1 MEVTVERPQPC
12 EAVLTITVDE
22 QQMEQARERACKEY
36 SRYVS
41 VPGFRPGKAPRHLV
55 EQAIGAESID
65 KHAREIVVSIAYKAA
80 IEQEKIEPYDQGSVD
95 DVDTEEGQPFAFKA
109 TVPLRPEVELG
120 ETTNLLARW
129 NPVPVKDEDV
139 QREIDGM
146 LKARARLEPCTEP
159 AIDADVVF
167 ADLSTTVDGEAIGGT
182 RSATLT
188 VGQNMVEIDAALRG
202 AVSGDTRE
210 CDVAY
215 PPEYADEKLAGKTVH
230 FTLLV
235 NHVLRRTLP
244 ELTDEWVRENSDV
257 ETAEA
262 FRNGIRARLEAN
274 SIRDAEDDVRSQL
287 LSEVVLRSQIQFPS
301 RLIDREVS
309 EDLKKFSEDLI
320 AAGTNLEEY
329 LQSSGREMRQLQDEM
344 AVTATRRIKN
354 GLAMG
359 KIAQVENLALT
370 PADLDAEVAK
380 LAATRGMKPKDLKRR
395 LKDEGALD
403 NLEDQMLQ
411 ERLFKFLKSRAEID
425 GYPADAAEE
434 SE

>member
-22 QQMEQARERACKEY
+22 SQMEQARERACKEY
-36 SRYVS
+36 SRYVT
-41 VPGFRPGKAPRHLV
+41 VPGFRPGKAPRHMV
-55 EQAIGAESID
+55 EQAIGAEAID
-65 KHAREIVVSIAYKAA
+65 KHARELVVPIAYKAA
-80 IEQEKIEPYDQGSVD
+80 LAQEQIEPYDQGTVD
-95 DVDTEEGQPFAFKA
+95 DVDSEEGQPFAFKA
-109 TVPLRPEVELG
+109 TIPLRPEVELG
-120 ETTNLLARW
+120 DMNNLLARW
-129 NPVPVKDEDV
+129 NPLPVKDEDV

-146 LKARARLEPCTEP
+146 LKSRARLEPCTEP
-159 AIDADVVF
+159 SIDGDVVF
-167 ADLSTTVDGEAIGGT
+167 ADLSTSVDGEPIGGT

-188 VGQNMVEIDAALRG
+188 VGQNMVEIDSALRG

-244 ELTDEWVRENSDV
+244 ELTDEWVAENSDV
-257 ETAEA
+257 ATVEV
-262 FRNGIRARLEAN
+262 FRNGIKARLEAN
-274 SIRDAEDDVRSQL
+274 ALRDAEDDVRSQL

-301 RLIDREVS
+301 RLVDREVA
-309 EDLKKFSEDLI
+309 EDLKKFSEDLQ
-320 AAGTNLEEY
+320 AAGTTLEQY
-329 LQSSGREMRQLQDEM
+329 LDRSERSIQQLQDEM

-354 GLAMG
+354 GLVMG

-370 PADLDAEVAK
+370 PADIDAEIAT
-380 LAATRGMKPKDLKRR
+380 LAASRGMKPKDFKRR

-411 ERLFKFLKSRAEID
+411 ERLFKFLKSRADID
-425 GYPADAAEE
+425 GYPAEAAEE